1 MFMQIPDVSRLRSMR
16 PGSTHWITHY
26 QLTKS
31 WPAFARL
38 VLLIFLSSK
47 PMDSNSYHHL
57 KEGSHGWQLW
67 KAWVGLVC
75 WYMLHLLIFKMNEL
89 NHFLC
94 VESII
99 RRKPKTGPA
108 RQVRLS
114 TLGLD
119 FLIIQIYRNWIFSWV
134 ESIIIRKPKTGP
146 TWALQVKLVHT
157 ASVFSCRPKPTDI
170 HSFHSSFQN
179 L

>member
-1 MFMQIPDVSRLRSMR
+1 MR

-31 WPAFARL
+31 WPALARL

-47 PMDSNSYHHL
+47 PMDSNSLHWNHHL
-57 KEGSHGWQLW
+57 KKGSHGWQLW
-67 KAWVGLVC
+67 KARAGLVC
-75 WYMLHLLIFKMNEL
+75 WYMLHLISLNNHEL
-89 NHFLC
+89 NRFLC